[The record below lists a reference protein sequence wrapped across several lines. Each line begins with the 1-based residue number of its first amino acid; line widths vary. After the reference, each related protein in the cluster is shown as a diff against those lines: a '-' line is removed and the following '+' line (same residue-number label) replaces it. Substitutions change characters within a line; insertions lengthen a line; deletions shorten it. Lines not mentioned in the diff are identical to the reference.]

1 MGPWMMGR
9 LAKQYGVASPKELL
23 EVAQEMGVE
32 FIPCQMTM
40 DMFGLKPEDM
50 IEGMGEPVGAATVIG
65 LHDRQLRPAVH
76 LGRTMTAMTDTAV
89 AITRTVDARGSF
101 CPGPLMELIRA
112 IRESQVGDVIAVYS
126 SDKGS
131 KTDIPK
137 WVEKAGHR
145 LVALETRDGYDEI
158 VVEKLR

>member
-1 MGPWMMGR
+1 
-9 LAKQYGVASPKELL
+9 
-23 EVAQEMGVE
+23 
-32 FIPCQMTM
+32 
-40 DMFGLKPEDM
+40 
-50 IEGMGEPVGAATVIG
+50 
-65 LHDRQLRPAVH
+65 
-76 LGRTMTAMTDTAV
+76 MTDSTT

-126 SDKGS
+126 TDKGS

-137 WVEKAGHR
+137 WIEKAGHQ
-145 LVALETRDGYDEI
+145 LVALDVRDGYDEI